1 MNQIDWRWVVRLAVM
16 LLAFSILPVVIG
28 ILLDWRLHTSPIITL
43 FMMLLGFNVGIV
55 TIARNVGDRYSRAV
69 VPETH
74 SSQVGGDQ

>member
-16 LLAFSILPVVIG
+16 LLAFSILPVIIG

-55 TIARNVGDRYSRAV
+55 TIARNVGDMYSRAV